1 MDLTDTRGG
10 TQSSPGASRWGVRA
24 LLRKVKSEH
33 ITAGRLTGRSG
44 GDARPTA
51 LLRGE
56 QSGSGGYILVEGETE
71 HARVTGD
78 SPHFVV

>member
-1 MDLTDTRGG
+1 MGLTDTRGG
-10 TQSSPGASRWGVRA
+10 TQSSPGACRWGVRA

-44 GDARPTA
+44 GTHGPR
-51 LLRGE
+51 RSYGGE